1 VLSSLHRRPRSRALA
16 RILNSATRGMVA
28 SPPSLSAELNLLR
41 RELPPALPA
50 EGEATRRLYELLD
63 AGDIA
68 AMEARLEPAVRQVW
82 EGATGEDRMAAALSF
97 SLFYGV
103 PGVAEKT
110 GLIAAMPPDEV
121 HSMGRGPLA
130 AGGSFYYADLVL
142 EALRRTGGDPP
153 RRALDFGCSS
163 GRVVRV
169 LKAVLPEVEWHGCD
183 PNAGAIEWARANL
196 PGIGF
201 DVSPTEPPLPYGDES
216 FDLVYAISI
225 WSHYG
230 ERSALRWLGEM
241 RRVLRPGG
249 LLVFTVHGQQ
259 SIAHFAR
266 SSTMKVD
273 DLPETAADLYSRG
286 FHYRDW
292 FADGSDHGVRQKD
305 WGMAFLTPEWLL
317 TNVTPEWSLRWFAP
331 GRAEE
336 NQDAV
341 VLLRR

>member
-1 VLSSLHRRPRSRALA
+1 M
-16 RILNSATRGMVA
+16 LNRATRGVVA
-28 SPPSLSAELNLLR
+28 APPALPAELNLLR
-41 RELPPALPA
+41 RELAPATPA
-50 EGEATRRLYELLD
+50 PGEATRQLYRRLD
-63 AGDIA
+63 ASDIA
-68 AMEARLEPAVRQVW
+68 AMEERLEPAVRAVW
-82 EGATGEDRMAAALSF
+82 EDTSGEDRMAAALSF

-103 PGVAEKT
+103 TGVAEKT
-110 GLIAAMPPDEV
+110 GLLTAMPPDEV
-121 HSMGRGPLA
+121 HSMGRGALA

-142 EALRRTGGDPP
+142 EALRRTGGDNS
-153 RRALDFGCSS
+153 RRVLDFGCSS

-183 PNAGAIEWARANL
+183 PNADAIAWARGNL
-196 PGIGF
+196 PGIAF
-201 DVSPTEPPLPYGDES
+201 EVSPTEPPLPYGDES

-230 ERSALRWLGEM
+230 ERAALRWLGEM

-249 LLVFTVHGQQ
+249 LLVLTVHGNQ
-259 SIAHFAR
+259 SLAYFAR

-292 FADGSDHGVRQKD
+292 FAGGSDHGVSQEE

-317 TNVTPEWSLRWFAP
+317 TNVTPEWSLQWFAP